1 MRIFLLLTIFFAFAS
16 ITSLDA
22 NEINQETSAKI
33 IKQAETSYKKV
44 LKVKNAWRDTNKI
57 IKQAKKAHKAKD
69 YEKSVMLAKKALNE
83 ANMAYEQYDK
93 QKNKYRFLD

>member
-1 MRIFLLLTIFFAFAS
+1 MRTFLILTAFFVFAS

-22 NEINQETSAKI
+22 NELNQETSAKI

-57 IKQAKKAHKAKD
+57 
-69 YEKSVMLAKKALNE
+69 LL
-83 ANMAYEQYDK
+83 
-93 QKNKYRFLD
+93 QK